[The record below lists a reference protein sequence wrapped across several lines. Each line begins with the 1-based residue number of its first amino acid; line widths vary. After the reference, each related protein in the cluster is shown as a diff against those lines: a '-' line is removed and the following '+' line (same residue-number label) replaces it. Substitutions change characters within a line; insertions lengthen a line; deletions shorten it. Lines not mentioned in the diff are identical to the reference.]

1 MALSNQSFDSSGNA
15 FSGDPVVLVT
25 PGTVQTASG
34 NVGGVGSSNYG
45 TLRLTLNV
53 TAASGTTPSLTV
65 NVQTSQDNAT
75 WSTIASFP
83 AATAVG
89 TSRKVFNGV
98 DRYTRA
104 TTTITGTTP
113 SFTFGVTGEGI

>member
-1 MALSNQSFDSSGNA
+1 MSNLSFDASGNA
-15 FSGDPVVLVT
+15 FSGDTVTLVT
-25 PGTVQTASG
+25 PGTVQTASTNG
-34 NVGGVGSSNYG
+34 GGVGTSAYG

-53 TAASGTTPSLTV
+53 TAVSGTTPSMTV

-98 DRYTRA
+98 DRFTRA

-113 SFTFGVTGEGI
+113 SFTFGVTGEAV